1 MHFGD
6 LRTHLLCLTISAI
19 NNCSYCTVVYA
30 SAFQLTYLYEHSRL
44 FPLDEQAIDQL
55 RGLPPSLIRYRLIA
69 AIHQAGLGPHARL
82 LDRAI
87 MLALTEQPRPTGCL
101 GRLGWR
107 KRVLSRRR
115 VVRTHDVRNDS
126 HHANPRK
133 KYGGR
138 DKRFTHETSPL
149 DSTSGSST
157 RQDWMHSEFAR

>member
-30 SAFQLTYLYEHSRL
+30 SAFQLTYLYEHGRL

-55 RGLPPSLIRYRLIA
+55 HGLPPSLICYRLIA

-87 MLALTEQPRPTGCL
+87 TLALTEQPRPTDVDDARITHLVRVFRGL
-101 GRLGWR
+101 NAIAAASGIEPDQAPTRLNKDAALKLR
-107 KRVLSRRR
+107 YRQLR
-115 VVRTHDVRNDS
+115 
-126 HHANPRK
+126 AA
-133 KYGGR
+133 
-138 DKRFTHETSPL
+138 
-149 DSTSGSST
+149 SSI
-157 RQDWMHSEFAR
+157 